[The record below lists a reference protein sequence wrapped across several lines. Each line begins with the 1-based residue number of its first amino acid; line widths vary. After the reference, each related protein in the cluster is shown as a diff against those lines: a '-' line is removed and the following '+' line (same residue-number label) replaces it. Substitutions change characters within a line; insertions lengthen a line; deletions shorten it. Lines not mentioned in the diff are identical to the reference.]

1 MKKYIV
7 LCEEDIGGNILGDT
21 VEVELSGIEHDKLV
35 YAVEEKDKAK
45 DDPRYA
51 GYNFWVKEVDR

>member
-1 MKKYIV
+1 MKKYIIM
-7 LCEEDIGGNILGDT
+7 CEEDIDNISGDT
-21 VEVELSGIEHDKLV
+21 VEVEFSGIEHDKLC
-35 YAVEEKDKAK
+35 YAVEERDKAK